1 MRRSDCHDNI
11 KLVKNGFET
20 ALRTVEAMI
29 SLVEKK
35 PEYLRIYDLDLIDMR
50 ALVEELHSV
59 YFVRMFA
66 SFESS
71 LRHYWRSK
79 VRETKRPTRQLVE
92 YIAARHGIPE
102 ETLEDVQE
110 IRNFRNYLIHE
121 EHQAGRQFSID
132 ESSKL
137 LNKYFSRLPLEW

>member
-11 KLVKNGFET
+11 KVVKSSFET

-50 ALVEELHSV
+50 ILAEELHTV

-71 LRHYWRSK
+71 LRHYWRSS
-79 VRETKRPTRQLVE
+79 VRESKPSTRQLLSS
-92 YIAARHGIPE
+92 IAARRGVPE

-121 EHQAGRQFSID
+121 EHQAGRRFSID
-132 ESSKL
+132 ESSEL
-137 LNKYFSRLPLEW
+137 LNKYLSRLPLEW